1 MLGYSKIQIM
11 GNVGNVPEM
20 KYLPSGDQVVNFSVA
35 VNRRY
40 KDRQGNPKEDTDW
53 YRICAFDGIGTAC
66 AQFLSRGSTVFLE
79 GRLQVRTYDSKNGE
93 QVSVEIIPS
102 VVRFLRSPRGA
113 ERRLQRRGLGS
124 QDRRSENR
132 RAREKKSKATETL
145 RSDISTP
152 SRLQPGAA

>member
-53 YRICAFDGIGTAC
+53 YRVCAFNGIRTAC
-66 AQFLSRGSTVFLE
+66 AQFLSRGSAVFLE
-79 GRLQVRTYDSKNGE
+79 GRLQVEPTTRRTANRY
-93 QVSVEIIPS
+93 PS
-102 VVRFLRSPRGA
+102 RSSRPWCGSSDRRA
-113 ERRLQRRGLGS
+113 ERGCSAAPWAAKIGEARPPPERRNRRRR
-124 QDRRSENR
+124 RRSVLTSLRQAVSSR
-132 RAREKKSKATETL
+132 R
-145 RSDISTP
+145 
-152 SRLQPGAA
+152 RLL